1 MKYETFLRREN
12 LADSTIQNYVW
23 TANYFKAHY
32 PEVNKTNL
40 LSYKEYLM
48 EHYAPSTVNVRILGI
63 NKYLQYLGKEKLR
76 LKTVRIQRKTFLE
89 NVISNADYI
98 YLKRKFKKMENKQW
112 YFAIWFMA
120 ATGRA
125 LAN

>member
-40 LSYKEYLM
+40 LSYNQNISQKD
-48 EHYAPSTVNVRILGI
+48 I
-63 NKYLQYLGKEKLR
+63 NRTKGNHRQGSDM
-76 LKTVRIQRKTFLE
+76 VSSQ
-89 NVISNADYI
+89 NALFEGFI
-98 YLKRKFKKMENKQW
+98 R
-112 YFAIWFMA
+112 
-120 ATGRA
+120 
-125 LAN
+125 

>member
-12 LADSTIQNYVW
+12 LTDSTIQNYVW
-23 TANYFKAHY
+23 TANYFNIHY

-76 LKTVRIQRKTFLE
+76 LKTVRIQRKTFLDTMSWRSGSMPY
-89 NVISNADYI
+89 ISPTCRTVMAD
-98 YLKRKFKKMENKQW
+98 L
-112 YFAIWFMA
+112 
-120 ATGRA
+120 TV
-125 LAN
+125 